1 MLKLKEYA
9 KSILTPVII
18 GGIVGIIISGNIDYN
33 SLNKPVLSPPS
44 ILFPIIWTII
54 YILMGIS
61 YGILKDKKIID
72 SKTKIIYYSQLIV
85 NALWSII
92 FFVFKWRLFSFIW
105 IILLDILI
113 IIMIY
118 EFYKKS
124 KTAGLLQ
131 ILYIVWSLF
140 ATYLNLFIYLLNR

>member
-105 IILLDILI
+105 IIVLDILI